1 MKRRKYVFV
10 TNEIINKDMIT
21 GLEEI
26 NSKLGAILL
35 ILTKLYGE
43 GKWNT
48 IIVNS
53 AERKQMSA
61 IAQKD
66 TQFVRLAQESTKK
79 SRFNKQN
86 LSTCGYG

>member
-43 GKWNT
+43 GK
-48 IIVNS
+48 
-53 AERKQMSA
+53 
-61 IAQKD
+61 
-66 TQFVRLAQESTKK
+66 
-79 SRFNKQN
+79 
-86 LSTCGYG
+86 